1 MRIIGGKL
9 KGIRFH
15 PPIGLPTR
23 PTTDRSKEAL
33 FNILNNQIDF
43 EGITALDLFS
53 GTGNISIE
61 LASRG
66 VASVTSVDTS
76 FKCCSFIKEIAK
88 KHQLE
93 SLTVIKE
100 DALKFIKRSGKRF
113 DFIFA
118 DPPFDMPEIP
128 QIPDMIF
135 DNQLLNAGG
144 LLIIEHPSK
153 LNIDQHPAFINQ
165 RNYGY
170 SAFSFFE
177 ETIIFPNTQI

>member
-1 MRIIGGKL
+1 MRIIGGTL

-43 EGITALDLFS
+43 DGINALDLFS

-66 VASVTSVDTS
+66 AASVLSVDTS

-88 KHQLE
+88 KHQLNAITI
-93 SLTVIKE
+93 LKE
-100 DALKFIKRSGKRF
+100 DALKFIKRNRVSF

-118 DPPFDMPEIP
+118 DPPFDMTEIP
-128 QIPDMIF
+128 QLPSLIF
-135 DNQLLNAGG
+135 DNELLNPGG

-153 LNIDQHPAFINQ
+153 LNIDKHPAFFNK
-165 RNYGY
+165 REYGF
-170 SAFSFFE
+170 SAFSFFKE
-177 ETIIFPNTQI
+177 SEGNL

>member
-33 FNILNNQIDF
+33 FNILNNQMDF
-43 EGITALDLFS
+43 EGINALDLFS

-66 VASVTSVDTS
+66 AASVTSVETS

-88 KHQLE
+88 KHQLDAI
-93 SLTVIKE
+93 TVLKE
-100 DALKFIKRSGKRF
+100 DALKFIKQNRVSF

-118 DPPFDMPEIP
+118 DPPFDMTEIP
-128 QIPDMIF
+128 QLPSLIF
-135 DNQLLNAGG
+135 DNKLLKPGG

-153 LNIDQHPAFINQ
+153 LNIDQHPAFINK
-165 RNYGY
+165 REYGF
-170 SAFSFFE
+170 SAFSFFKENE
-177 ETIIFPNTQI
+177 ESL

>member
-33 FNILNNQIDF
+33 FNILNNQMDF
-43 EGITALDLFS
+43 DGIHALDLFS

-66 VASVTSVDTS
+66 AASVTSVDTS
-76 FKCCSFIKEIAK
+76 FKCCAFIKEIAK
-88 KHQLE
+88 KHQLDAI
-93 SLTVIKE
+93 TVIKE
-100 DALKFIKRSGKRF
+100 DALKFIKRNRQGF

-118 DPPFDMPEIP
+118 DPPFDMAEIP
-128 QIPDMIF
+128 QLPHIIF
-135 DNQLLNAGG
+135 DNQLLNPGG
-144 LLIIEHPSK
+144 LMIIEHPSK
-153 LNIDQHPAFINQ
+153 RKIDQHPAFLNQ
-165 RNYGY
+165 RDYGY
-170 SAFSFFE
+170 SAFSFFKE
-177 ETIIFPNTQI
+177 KEK

>member
-15 PPIGLPTR
+15 PPTGLPTR

-33 FNILNNQIDF
+33 FNILNNQLDF
-43 EGITALDLFS
+43 EGIHALDLFS

-66 VASVTSVDTS
+66 AATVTSVDTS
-76 FKCCSFIKEIAK
+76 FKCCSFIKDIAK
-88 KHQLE
+88 KHQLNTI
-93 SLTVIKE
+93 TVIKE
-100 DALKFIKRSGKRF
+100 DVLKFVKRNRQSF

-118 DPPFDMPEIP
+118 DPPFDMAEIP
-128 QIPDMIF
+128 QLPHLIF
-135 DNQLLNAGG
+135 ENKLLNPGG

-153 LNIDQHPAFINQ
+153 RKINQHPAFLNQ
-165 RNYGY
+165 REYGY
-170 SAFSFFE
+170 SSFSFFKE
-177 ETIIFPNTQI
+177 EIL